1 MATATTSPSRKSTI
15 LKKRSK
21 SIVSIWRKKQLNMDQ
36 VWETKTVSHKRM
48 NLRILEEITTSE
60 INLSTINQDIQ
71 AVTTTKTA
79 HDIHPRIVIQEK
91 IHNSGRSR
99 IIQRTGITTCTA
111 ATIDNLNSTKAIH
124 TNLDHHSSQ
133 DVMR

>member
-1 MATATTSPSRKSTI
+1 
-15 LKKRSK
+15 
-21 SIVSIWRKKQLNMDQ
+21 MDQ
-36 VWETKTVSHKRM
+36 VWKIKTLSHKRM
-48 NLRILEEITTSE
+48 NLRILEEITTSK

-79 HDIHPRIVIQEK
+79 HDIHPRIVIQGK
-91 IHNSGRSR
+91 IHNSGKSR
-99 IIQRTGITTCTA
+99 IIQRTSITTCTA
-111 ATIDNLNSTKAIH
+111 ATIDNLNSTKATH